1 MGQEL
6 GRNGVKAVFI
16 FSRLICLIFPRLLTV
31 HSDIMNG
38 LVHFHERPIDVCTS
52 LIQHGTHI
60 SKIFI
65 KDLAPVV
72 QVILRDVGYVL
83 EELGADGVKPGP
95 SVVTVHQVVDVGG
108 GGLYAVTVKQVSGRS
123 GRRVA

>member
-16 FSRLICLIFPRLLTV
+16 FSRLIGLIFPRLITV

-38 LVHFHERPIDVCTS
+38 LVHFHQRAIQICTS

-83 EELGADGVKPGP
+83 EELGADGVKPDP
-95 SVVTVHQVVDVGG
+95 SVVTVHQVVNVGG